1 MGHDTN
7 NVKIQSY
14 ISENFNSQNHTS
26 NIYSENNKSDLGEVG
41 WKSRSGTS
49 GNVNYFY
56 NP

>member
-1 MGHDTN
+1 MGQDTN